1 MFFSLASIA
10 LLAVSVAAQGGFP
23 QCAIQCLDPTQSVNG
38 CGPTDNACLCNDTAF
53 ISSTTACIDT
63 NCEGDDVANAQSAA
77 RSLCAAVGVTLTST
91 PASEPTSS
99 SVAAPPTSSSGSS
112 SVSGSSSAP
121 TSTAPASSTGSAT
134 NSRPAPSPN
143 AAEQTAGL
151 GSGLTFRR
159 ADRALTCHFRPA
171 PAQTSNAASFN
182 GVNSF
187 AGIAALGL
195 AALAL

>member
-1 MFFSLASIA
+1 MYSRQIISK
-10 LLAVSVAAQGGFP
+10 
-23 QCAIQCLDPTQSVNG
+23 CAIQCLDPTQSVNG

-63 NCEGDDVANAQSAA
+63 NCEGDDVANAQAAA

-99 SVAAPPTSSSGSS
+99 SSSVAAPSSGSS
-112 SVSGSSSAP
+112 TVSGSSSAP

-134 NSRPAPSPN
+134 TS
-143 AAEQTAGL
+143 
-151 GSGLTFRR
+151 
-159 ADRALTCHFRPA
+159 PA

-182 GVNSF
+182 SVNSF

>member
-10 LLAVSVAAQGGFP
+10 LLAVSVAAQGE
-23 QCAIQCLDPTQSVNG
+23 CSLTCLDPTQSVNG
-38 CGPTDNACLCNDTAF
+38 CGPTDNACLCRDDAF
-53 ISSTTACIDT
+53 ISNTTECINT
-63 NCEGDDVANAQSAA
+63 SCTGDDITNAQAAA

-91 PASEPTSS
+91 PASAPTSS
-99 SVAAPPTSSSGSS
+99 SSSAAAPPASSTS
-112 SVSGSSSAP
+112 SGSSSAP

-134 NSRPAPSPN
+134 TS
-143 AAEQTAGL
+143 
-151 GSGLTFRR
+151 
-159 ADRALTCHFRPA
+159 PA

-182 GVNSF
+182 GVNSL